1 MQYLPSSTPPARL
14 SRLHPRPKR
23 IETKVLTYNLPS
35 SSIPAIAQYTII
47 CVLGVFSVCVVLFI
61 VDKGKKLLRYVL
73 IGLVVVFM
81 MGGCG
86 GVSAHERAELANS
99 TITLDGNTIS
109 FRDIANLDFN
119 GRNRVVVTTKDGR
132 QYTILNS
139 DVVDALRKYA
149 KVVQ

>member
-1 MQYLPSSTPPARL
+1 
-14 SRLHPRPKR
+14 
-23 IETKVLTYNLPS
+23 
-35 SSIPAIAQYTII
+35 
-47 CVLGVFSVCVVLFI
+47 
-61 VDKGKKLLRYVL
+61 
-73 IGLVVVFM
+73 M

-99 TITLDGNTIS
+99 TITLDGSTVS

-139 DVVDALRKYA
+139 EVVDALRKYA
-149 KVVQ
+149 KWLNKTYTSA